1 MNILRSFSRILAV
14 VALGGAAL
22 VTPTIAGASNAPTA
36 ATLISATKA
45 QLLKEKSVHISVLS
59 VSATSRSTVTVDLG
73 RTKGQEF
80 LVSGAMKVG
89 VVVTPKA
96 AYLSGNPAGLT
107 TLMGLTST
115 QQGKVGNKWVIMTS
129 GTTPY
134 TNLVKNLTTA
144 ALAQMLPV
152 AKGTTLS
159 TSNDRA
165 KDYRL
170 TWITTSG
177 SASKSNNVMLI
188 STGKKSLPVSQTISN
203 STGHGVTKYS
213 KWNKDFT
220 VKVPKSSATVTF
232 KSVFG

>member
-1 MNILRSFSRILAV
+1 MNILRPFSRVLALV
-14 VALGGAAL
+14 VIGGGAL
-22 VTPTIAGASNAPTA
+22 VTPTIASASSAPTA

-59 VSATSRSTVTVDLG
+59 VSSTSKSTVTVDLG

-80 LVSGAMKVG
+80 LVSGTMKVG

-96 AYLSGNPAGLT
+96 AYLSGNPTGLT
-107 TLMGLTST
+107 TLMGLTSA
-115 QQGKVGNKWVIMTS
+115 QQGKVGNKWVIMKS

-134 TNLVKNLTTA
+134 TNLVKNLTTV
-144 ALAQMLPV
+144 ALAQMLPL
-152 AKGTTLS
+152 AKGTTLG
-159 TSNDRA
+159 TAKDKA

-170 TWITTSG
+170 TWTSSSS

-188 STGKKSLPVSQTISN
+188 SSGKKSLPVSQTIST